1 MKKIL
6 IISKV
11 FFPNISPRANRTTQL
26 ALEFARLGHA
36 VTVMLPDLDE
46 EYYREYSLKTGIS
59 FKTLGKSKLKSIT
72 GDSFFRRALT
82 RLLLLIFEYPDVQL
96 VWMIKKILK
105 NESGYD
111 LLISIAVPHP
121 IHWGVSAA
129 IKKNQNL
136 CKVWAA
142 DCGDPY
148 MGCKTDTFDKL
159 FYFKYVE
166 RYWCK
171 LSDFIVVPEGT
182 AKSGYYSDFHNKIQ
196 VIPQGFNLN
205 EFELPT
211 YKKNEIP
218 TFAYA
223 GALALHFR
231 NPIPLLDFLCT
242 LTIDFKFVVYT
253 ESAIMLP
260 YVEKLKGKLE
270 LRKYVP
276 RKELLEV
283 LSQMDFVIN
292 FENNTSVQVPSK
304 LIDYS
309 IIKRPVIS
317 INKDLDTKVFIEFL
331 NADYSKGSVLPDISK
346 YDIKQIANQFLN
358 LVETQNEN

>member
-6 IISKV
+6 IISKF
-11 FFPNISPRANRTTQL
+11 FFPNITPRANRTTQL
-26 ALEFARLGHA
+26 ALEFARLGHD

-46 EYYREYSLKTGIS
+46 EYYREYSLKTGIT
-59 FKTLGKSKLKSIT
+59 FKTLGKSKFKIIK
-72 GDSFFRRALT
+72 GVSFFKRILS
-82 RLLLLIFEYPDVQL
+82 RLLLMIFEYPDVQL
-96 VWMIKKILK
+96 VWMINKILK

-111 LLISIAVPHP
+111 MLISIAVPHP

-129 IKKNQNL
+129 IKKNMNL

-148 MGCKTDTFDKL
+148 MGCKTDTFEKL
-159 FYFKYVE
+159 FHFKYIE
-166 RYWCK
+166 KNWCK
-171 LSDFIVVPEGT
+171 LTDFIVIPEAS

-205 EFELPT
+205 EFELPA

-242 LTIDFKFVVYT
+242 LNINFKFVVYT

-317 INKDLDTKVFIEFL
+317 INKDFDTKVFTKFL
-331 NADYSKGSVLPDISK
+331 NADYTNSYILPDIKK
-346 YDIKQIANQFLN
+346 YDIKLIANQFLN
-358 LVETQNEN
+358 LLEVRSF